1 MPITR
6 LTLDITLS
14 TLFEE
19 LPETKEVLKE
29 HGLKRLEELDILD
42 IVADKLTLR
51 GFFKLMDIDE
61 LTQGKIWQ
69 EIQNMYSK
77 KMEG

>member
-1 MPITR
+1 MSITR
-6 LTLDITLS
+6 LTPDITLS

-19 LPETKEVLKE
+19 IPDTKEILKE
-29 HGLKRLEELDILD
+29 YGISKLEELDILD
-42 IVADKLTLR
+42 IVANKLTLR
-51 GFFKLMDIDE
+51 GFFKLMNIDE

>member
-1 MPITR
+1 MAITR
-6 LTLDITLS
+6 LTLDVILS
-14 TLFEE
+14 DLLEE
-19 LPETKEVLKE
+19 LPESKSVLE
-29 HGLKRLEELDILD
+29 PHGLKKLEDLQILD
-42 IVADKLTLR
+42 VVADKLTLR
-51 GFFKLMDIDE
+51 GFFKLMNIDE